1 MSTDRATGLL
11 FVIAGPSGAGKSSLV
26 QGLVERVPGVE
37 VSVSHTT
44 RQARAGEREG
54 REYHFVDEA
63 AFRRLADGGRM
74 LETARVFGNWYGTSR
89 DWVGER
95 RRLGADVL
103 LEIDWQGAEQV
114 RAKDVG
120 AITVHVLPPSLEAL
134 ERRLRARGQDGEASI
149 AERVGAAGP
158 RAVPLPGLRLPRR
171 QRALRGGPRRAGRHR
186 AGGARADRGAGKAHG
201 RIPRPSDI
209 GRIGSAC
216 LPSAAAAGH
225 RNPNREPR
233 PPGSPAR
240 FRRRL
245 PGGEGGRRGR
255 PLARAVRR

>member
-63 AFRRLADGGRM
+63 AFRRLADEGRM

-89 DWVGER
+89 DWVRER
-95 RRLGADVL
+95 RRLGGDVL

-149 AERVGAAGP
+149 AERVGAAGRELSHFRDFDYLVVNEHFAEALDELAAIVQAE
-158 RAVPLPGLRLPRR
+158 RARTAVRERR
-171 QRALRGGPRRAGRHR
+171 M
-186 AGGARADRGAGKAHG
+186 
-201 RIPRPSDI
+201 
-209 GRIGSAC
+209 
-216 LPSAAAAGH
+216 AA
-225 RNPNREPR
+225 
-233 PPGSPAR
+233 
-240 FRRRL
+240 F
-245 PGGEGGRRGR
+245 
-255 PLARAVRR
+255 LARLTSAG